1 MKKITTIL
9 SFVFISIIL
18 FGCQQSNDK
27 KLDNEVSN
35 TDKLETQA
43 KVTEGDFTYR
53 LVTEKAEYSENEP
66 IKIYAELEYTGDK
79 GEIEIFHSASPF
91 SFPMVET
98 TRNYEIEY
106 GMNEPLIS
114 TTLVKGEPLREEY
127 VGSGGYSSE
136 DKNEYKD
143 FMKRVM
149 DKEFPAGHYVVNGI
163 ADFYIRVS
171 EGTEPEEKYVLEAQV
186 GFSVIN

>member
-27 KLDNEVSN
+27 ELDNEVYN

-43 KVTEGDFTYR
+43 EVTEGDFTYR
-53 LVTEKAEYSENEP
+53 LVTEKAEYIENEP
-66 IKIYAELEYTGDK
+66 VKIYAELEYTGDK
-79 GEIEIFHSASPF
+79 GGIEIFHSASPF

-98 TRNYEIEY
+98 MRNYEIEY

-114 TTLVKGEPLREEY
+114 TILVKGEPLREGY

-136 DKNEYKD
+136 DKNEYKA

-171 EGTEPEEKYVLEAQV
+171 EETEPEEKYEIEAQV

>member
-1 MKKITTIL
+1 MKKITMIL

-35 TDKLETQA
+35 TDNLETQA
-43 KVTEGDFTYR
+43 EVTEGDFTYR

-79 GEIEIFHSASPF
+79 GEIEIFHAASPF
-91 SFPMVET
+91 YFPMVET

-127 VGSGGYSSE
+127 GGSGGYSSE
-136 DKNEYKD
+136 DKKKYKD

-149 DKEFPAGHYVVNGI
+149 NKEFPAGHYVVNGI
-163 ADFYIRVS
+163 ADFDIRVS
-171 EGTEPEEKYVLEAQV
+171 EATEPAEKYEIEAQV